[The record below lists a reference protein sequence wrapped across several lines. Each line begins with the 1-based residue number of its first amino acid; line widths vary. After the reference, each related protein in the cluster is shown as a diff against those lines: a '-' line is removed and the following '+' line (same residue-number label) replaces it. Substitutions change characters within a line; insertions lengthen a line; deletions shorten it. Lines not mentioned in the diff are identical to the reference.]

1 MAPMRK
7 SSPPPKIN
15 LSLTS
20 FFSADD
26 ILIRQEEVSRNQL
39 IRQLLAHL
47 ANGHGIMEV
56 DSYYNAIIEREN
68 ASDTVVS
75 NGIAIPHA
83 RLDDLQRPYV
93 GVATSAKA
101 IQFSEDQPPV
111 HLILLVLIPRDQPGL
126 YLQILRALANI
137 LRDRDA
143 ARSVSQ
149 MTTPD
154 EVMRFFERGGMVLP
168 DYVCAADIMNDDF
181 ISLRDNDNLKT
192 VIDCFIAKQINEIP
206 VVDRDGDMVG
216 IVRAGVLLK
225 VCLPEYLL
233 WMSDL
238 SPIVNFEPF
247 TTILRN
253 EQNTW
258 LSDILLEEFA
268 SVQMKAPAVSVAGEM
283 TRHNA
288 SRCYVLNGKKLMG
301 IINLPCFLNKIFR
314 E

>member
-1 MAPMRK
+1 MRK
-7 SSPPPKIN
+7 SVPPPKAN

-26 ILIRQEEVSRNQL
+26 ILIHQEEVSRNQL
-39 IRQLLAHL
+39 IRQILTHL
-47 ANGHGIMEV
+47 ANGHGFMEV
-56 DSYYNAIIEREN
+56 DSYYNAVIEREN
-68 ASDTVVS
+68 ASGTVVS
-75 NGIAIPHA
+75 NGISIPHA

-93 GVATSAKA
+93 GVATSAKG
-101 IQFSEDQPPV
+101 IQFAEDQPPV

-149 MTTPD
+149 LSTAE
-154 EVMRFFERGGMVLP
+154 EVMRFFERGGMILP
-168 DYVCAADIMNDDF
+168 DYVCAADIMDDEF

-192 VIDCFIAKQINEIP
+192 CIACFITKQVNEIP
-206 VVDRDGDMVG
+206 VRDRDGDMVG

-247 TTILRN
+247 TAILHN
-253 EQNTW
+253 EQSTW
-258 LSDILLEEFA
+258 LSDILLEDYA
-268 SVQMKAPAVSVAGEM
+268 SVQMKAPAISVAGEM

-301 IINLPCFLNKIFR
+301 VINLSRFLNKVFR

>member
-1 MAPMRK
+1 MRK
-7 SSPPPKIN
+7 TAPQSKPG

-26 ILIRQEEVSRNQL
+26 ILIHQEGVSRNQL
-39 IRQLLAHL
+39 IRQLLTHL
-47 ANGHGIMEV
+47 SNGHGFTEV
-56 DSYYNAIIEREN
+56 DAYYNAIIEREN
-68 ASDTVVS
+68 TNNTVVS

-83 RLDDLQRPYV
+83 RLESIQRPYV
-93 GVATSAKA
+93 GVATSARGITFA
-101 IQFSEDQPPV
+101 ENQPPV
-111 HLILLVLIPRDQPGL
+111 RLILLVLIPRDQPGL

-143 ARSVSQ
+143 ARTVSQ
-149 MTTPD
+149 LTTPE
-154 EVMRFFERGGMVLP
+154 EVMRFFERGGMKLP
-168 DYVCAADIMNDDF
+168 DYVCAADIMRDDF
-181 ISLRDNDNLKT
+181 IALRDNDNLKAA
-192 VIDCFIAKQINEIP
+192 IDCFIGQSLSEVP

-216 IVRAGVLLK
+216 IVSASTLLK

-247 TTILRN
+247 TNILRN

-258 LSDILLEEFA
+258 LSEILHGDFA
-268 SVQMKAPAVSVAGEM
+268 SVQMEAPAVSVAAEM
-283 TRHNA
+283 TRRNA
-288 SRCYVLNGKKLMG
+288 SKCFVLNGKKLMG
-301 IINLPCFLNKIFR
+301 IIDLPIFLNKIFR

>member
-1 MAPMRK
+1 MRK
-7 SSPPPKIN
+7 SVPPPKAN

-26 ILIRQEEVSRNQL
+26 ILIHQEEVSRNQL
-39 IRQLLAHL
+39 IRQILTHL
-47 ANGHGIMEV
+47 ANGHGFMEV
-56 DSYYNAIIEREN
+56 DSYYNAVIEREN

-75 NGIAIPHA
+75 NGISIPHA

-93 GVATSAKA
+93 GVATSAKG
-101 IQFSEDQPPV
+101 IQFAEDQPPV

-149 MTTPD
+149 LSTAE
-154 EVMRFFERGGMVLP
+154 EVMRFFERGGMILP
-168 DYVCAADIMNDDF
+168 DYVCAADIMDDEF

-192 VIDCFIAKQINEIP
+192 CIACFITKQVNEIP
-206 VVDRDGDMVG
+206 VRDRDGDMVG

-247 TTILRN
+247 TAILHN
-253 EQNTW
+253 EQSTW
-258 LSDILLEEFA
+258 LSDILLEDYA

-301 IINLPCFLNKIFR
+301 VINLSRFLNKVFR

>member
-1 MAPMRK
+1 MLK
-7 SSPPPKIN
+7 SAPPPKPN

-20 FFSADD
+20 FFSVDD
-26 ILIRQEEVSRNQL
+26 ILIHQEAVSRNQL
-39 IRQLLAHL
+39 IRLLLTHL
-47 ANGHGIMEV
+47 ADGHGIREK

-75 NGIAIPHA
+75 HGIAIPHA
-83 RLDDLQRPYV
+83 RLDGLERPYV
-93 GVATSAKA
+93 GVATSAKG
-101 IQFSEDQPPV
+101 IPFIEGQPPV

-137 LRDRDA
+137 LRDHA
-143 ARSVSQ
+143 AAHSVSQ
-149 MTTPD
+149 LKTAD

-168 DYVCAADIMNDDF
+168 DYVCAADIMSDEF
-181 ISLRDNDNLKT
+181 IALRNNDNLKT
-192 VIDCFIAKQINEIP
+192 AIDCFIAKQISEVP
-206 VVDRDGDMVG
+206 VLDGDGDMVG
-216 IVRAGVLLK
+216 TVRAGALLK

-258 LSDILLEEFA
+258 LSDILLEDYA
-268 SVQMKAPAVSVAGEM
+268 SVQMEAPAVSVAGEL

-288 SRCYVLNGKKLMG
+288 ARCYVLNGKKLVG
-301 IINLPCFLNKIFR
+301 VIHLPRFLNKVFR

>member
-1 MAPMRK
+1 MRK
-7 SSPPPKIN
+7 TALPPKIN
-15 LSLTS
+15 LALTS

-26 ILIRQEEVSRNQL
+26 ILIHQEEVSRNQL
-39 IRQLLAHL
+39 IRQLLTHL

-93 GVATSAKA
+93 GVATSAKG
-101 IQFSEDQPPV
+101 ISFSEDHPPV
-111 HLILLVLIPRDQPGL
+111 HLILLVLIPRNQPGL

-149 MTTPD
+149 LATAE

-168 DYVCAADIMNDDF
+168 DYVCAADIMDDEF

-192 VIDCFIAKQINEIP
+192 CIDCFIAKQINEIP
-206 VVDRDGDMVG
+206 VLDRDGDMVG

-247 TTILRN
+247 TAILHN
-253 EQNTW
+253 EQSTW
-258 LSDILLEEFA
+258 LSEILLEDFA

-301 IINLPCFLNKIFR
+301 VINLPLFLNKVFR